1 MLEESFETN
10 PSHSIDGVPSEPD
23 PKYFDDDGRPKR
35 TGTIWTTSSHIITA
49 VIGSGVLSLAWAV
62 AQLGWIAGP
71 VTMILFSL
79 VTLHT
84 SSMLAECYRYGDPIF
99 GKRSYTFVDAVR
111 NILGGLQYKVCGI
124 IQYLYLYGSAIG
136 YSIAAPISM
145 MEITRSR
152 CLHKSGGKDPCRI
165 STNPYMIGFGILEI
179 FVSQIPEF
187 HETWWLSVIAAV
199 MSFIYSIIGVFLVTA
214 QVAANGTVKGTLTG
228 GGAEIVSTTKKVM
241 GIFQAIGNIAFA
253 YSYSQILI
261 EIQDT
266 IKNPPSEVKTMKA
279 ATVLSVSVTTSFYML
294 CGCMGY
300 AAFGEQAPGNLLTGF
315 TSYNP
320 SWVIDA
326 ANATVVIHLVGAY
339 QVYVQ
344 PVFAFIEKGAAKRW
358 PQTKVEYK
366 IFSGYNLNLFR
377 IVWRTIFVIVTTFV
391 AMLIPFFNDVLGFLG
406 AVGFW
411 PLTVFYPVEMYIVQK
426 QIPKWSSKW
435 IWLEIVSLV
444 CLIASVL
451 AALGSIASIVNNLT
465 TYKPFNSEY

>member
-1 MLEESFETN
+1 MFKEDPEAN
-10 PSHSIDGVPSEPD
+10 PSHYVDGVSSELD

-71 VTMILFSL
+71 IAMILFSL
-79 VTLHT
+79 VTLYT
-84 SSMLAECYRYGDPIF
+84 SSMLAECYRYGDPIY

-111 NILGGLQYKVCGI
+111 NILGGIQYKVCGT

-145 MEITRSR
+145 MEMKRSR
-152 CLHKSGGKDPCRI
+152 CLHKSGGKDACSF

-199 MSFIYSIIGVFLVTA
+199 MSFVYSIIGVFLVTA

-228 GGAEIVSTTKKVM
+228 GGAEIVSTTKKVW

-266 IKNPPSEVKTMKA
+266 IRNPPSEVKTMKA
-279 ATVLSVSVTTSFYML
+279 ATVLSVAVTTSFYML

-315 TSYNP
+315 GMYNP
-320 SWVIDA
+320 SWVIDV
-326 ANATVVIHLVGAY
+326 ANIAVIIHLVGAY

-344 PVFAFIEKGAAKRW
+344 PVFAFIEKGAAKKW
-358 PQTKVEYK
+358 PQTKVEHK

-411 PLTVFYPVEMYIVQK
+411 PLTVFFPVEMYIVQK

-435 IWLEIVSLV
+435 IVMEIISLL
-444 CLIASVL
+444 CFIASAV
-451 AALGSIASIVNNLT
+451 AALGSIASIANDLK
-465 TYKPFNSEY
+465 TYKAFSS